1 MKLCGGNINLFLP
14 DAPIIRKAN
23 EMPMNKITA
32 IFIAGFLFY
41 SLHFSEKLVAQEII
55 PTYSDYLT
63 DNLYLLHPSMAGAAT
78 INKIRLT
85 ARQQWLDVDDAP
97 GLQTL
102 SLHGRVTEK
111 VGVGGILFNDH
122 NGNFSK
128 RGVYGSFAYHLNFA
142 VRDTYLNLLSFGIS
156 GGLIQHNL
164 DQSGFSG
171 YDPLLNEENE
181 TDYYGNVDFGMSY
194 YYNNF
199 FTHLTV
205 KNILEGQR
213 ELFISDA
220 VPGNQRSI
228 FFSTGYV
235 IETGHSPWSLEP
247 SILLQYRDYSAEKA
261 VDLNF
266 KAYYRGLEGGG
277 IFGGISYRRGFEGA
291 EFVNEKGNM
300 TREALQYF
308 TPFAG
313 VQFKN
318 FIVAYTYSEQFNDV
332 VLSNGGFHQITLG
345 YNFGVNRERH
355 DCGCHNINHLWH

>member
-1 MKLCGGNINLFLP
+1 MK
-14 DAPIIRKAN
+14 
-23 EMPMNKITA
+23 KITRMCL
-32 IFIAGFLFY
+32 AGFLFLN
-41 SLHFSEKLVAQEII
+41 LHFSENLMSQEII

-85 ARQQWLDVDDAP
+85 ARQQWFDVVNAP

-102 SLHGRVTEK
+102 SIHGRATEK
-111 VGVGGILFNDH
+111 VGVGGIVFNDH

-156 GGLIQHNL
+156 GGLIQHHL
-164 DQSGFSG
+164 DQTGFSG
-171 YDPLLNEENE
+171 YDPLLGEDDL
-181 TDYYGNVDFGMSY
+181 TDYYGNVDLGMSY

-199 FTHLTV
+199 FTHLTI

-220 VPGNQRSI
+220 GAGNQRTF

-235 IETGHSPWSLEP
+235 IEPGHSPWSLEP
-247 SILLQYRDYSAEKA
+247 SLLVQYRDFSGEKA

-266 KAYYRGLEGGG
+266 KAYYRGLEKGG
-277 IFGGISYRRGFEGA
+277 IFGGLSYRRGFEGA
-291 EFVNEKGNM
+291 DFVNERGNN
-300 TREALQYF
+300 TREALQYV

-318 FIVAYTYSEQFNDV
+318 FLLAYTYSEQFNEV

-345 YNFGVNRERH
+345 YNFGSNRERH
-355 DCGCHNINHLWH
+355 NCGCHNINHLWH